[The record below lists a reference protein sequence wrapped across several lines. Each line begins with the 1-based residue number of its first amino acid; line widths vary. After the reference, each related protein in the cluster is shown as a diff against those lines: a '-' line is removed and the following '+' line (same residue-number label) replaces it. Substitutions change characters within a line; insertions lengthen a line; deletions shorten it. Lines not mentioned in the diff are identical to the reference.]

1 MVVLAHLKI
10 GEVSKQT
17 GVAVG
22 ALRYYEDLG
31 LLKSQRGENSYRYYS
46 PEAIRQV
53 QFIKKA
59 QSLGFSL
66 DDISEVLN
74 VHQQGDVPCDLV
86 QSILQEKIEKLENQ
100 IQEMHVFKSGL
111 EQYRDSWATSEPHP
125 QPGDICPLI
134 ETLPLDHSL

>member
-1 MVVLAHLKI
+1 MAVLARLKI

-22 ALRYYEDLG
+22 ALRYYEELG
-31 LLKSQRGENSYRYYS
+31 LLKSQRGENSYRYYY

-100 IQEMHVFKSGL
+100 IREMQVFKRGL
-111 EQYRDSWATSEPHP
+111 EQYRDSWADAEPRP

-134 ETLPLDHSL
+134 ETLPLDIP

>member
-74 VHQQGDVPCDLV
+74 VHQQGDVPCDLA

-100 IQEMHVFKSGL
+100 ILEMQVFKSGL
-111 EQYRDSWATSEPHP
+111 EQYRDSWTASETQP

-134 ETLPLDHSL
+134 ETIPLNL

>member
-1 MVVLAHLKI
+1 MVATRLKI
-10 GEVSKQT
+10 GEVSKRT

-59 QSLGFSL
+59 QFIGFSL

-74 VHQQGDVPCDLV
+74 VHQQGNVPCNLV
-86 QSILQEKIEKLENQ
+86 QSTLQEKIEKIEYQ
-100 IQEMHVFKSGL
+100 IQEMQVFKNGL
-111 EQYRDSWATSEPHP
+111 EQYRDSWTTSKPHP

-134 ETLPLDHSL
+134 EALPLDA